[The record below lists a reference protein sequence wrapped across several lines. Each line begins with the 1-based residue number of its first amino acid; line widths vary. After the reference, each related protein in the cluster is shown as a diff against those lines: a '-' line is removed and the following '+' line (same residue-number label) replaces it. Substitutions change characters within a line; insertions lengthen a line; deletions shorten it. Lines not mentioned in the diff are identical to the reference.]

1 MSQVHTV
8 DVDPARPLP
17 PEAALN
23 RTLRHWLERPATR
36 WTLVLAWAVL
46 IFALSAQPAAQSSGL
61 SGRIVIAIRD
71 LSGGAL
77 PVGIDAVLETVVRK
91 GAHMFEYA
99 VLGALLVWAWRA
111 WPARVSRSGG
121 GETVGTGGPVGVPA
135 GVSTGT
141 VVWPFLLAVAHAVS
155 DEVHQLFVQGRSGQ
169 LSDVL
174 VDATGAALGVALATL
189 WVRRRRA
196 APRP

>member
-8 DVDPARPLP
+8 DVDAARTPL

-23 RTLRHWLERPATR
+23 RTLRTWHSRPATR
-36 WTLVLAWAVL
+36 WTAVLAWAVL
-46 IFALSAQPAAQSSGL
+46 IFTLSAQPATQSSGL
-61 SGRIVIAIRD
+61 SGRIVLAIRD

-77 PVGIDAVLETVVRK
+77 PGGVDAVLEMVVRK

-121 GETVGTGGPVGVPA
+121 GEVDAAGEPVGVPA
-135 GVSTGT
+135 GVSAGN
-141 VVWPFLLAVAHAVS
+141 VVWPFLLAVVYAVS

-189 WVRRRRA
+189 WVRSRRA